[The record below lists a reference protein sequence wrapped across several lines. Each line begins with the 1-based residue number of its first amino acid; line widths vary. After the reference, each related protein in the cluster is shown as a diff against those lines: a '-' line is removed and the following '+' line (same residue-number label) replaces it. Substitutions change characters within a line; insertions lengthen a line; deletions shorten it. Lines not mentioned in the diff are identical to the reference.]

1 MSGNG
6 NARMGKGAVVVGAS
20 SGMGAALAR
29 ELARRGYLVALV
41 GRRQDVLDQLSQD
54 INRDIN
60 RARPD
65 ATGAPAAPLARAY
78 AHDVRHYDEVPRLLA
93 RIWSDLEASGGAPRL
108 VVYAAGVMPRGE
120 NGGWSFA
127 DERAMMEVNV
137 IGAMA
142 WLDAAAAAFHTAGRG
157 TIAAISS
164 VAGDRGRKGNS
175 AYMASK
181 AALSTYLESLRY
193 RLHGTGVR
201 VVTLKPGYV
210 ATAMTAGMKLPK
222 PLVISADAAAKRIAV
237 RCERG
242 RDVAY
247 IPGYWGPIM
256 RVIRLVPAALMP
268 RLPI

>member
-1 MSGNG
+1 MSENR
-6 NARMGKGAVVVGAS
+6 NTRMSKGAVVVGAS

-29 ELARRGYLVALV
+29 ELARRGYRVALI
-41 GRRQDVLDQLSQD
+41 GRRQDLLDQLSQD

-65 ATGAPAAPLARAY
+65 TPAAPVARAY
-78 AHDVRHYDEVPRLLA
+78 AHDVRHFDEAPRLLA
-93 RIWSDLEASGGAPRL
+93 RIWSDLEAAGSAPRL

-142 WLDAAAAAFHTAGRG
+142 WLDAAAAAFRTAGHG

-201 VVTLKPGYV
+201 VVTVKPGYV
-210 ATAMTAGMKLPK
+210 ATGMTAGMKLPK
-222 PLVISADAAAKRIAV
+222 PLVISADAAAKRIAG

>member
-1 MSGNG
+1 MSGDG
-6 NARMGKGAVVVGAS
+6 NARMDKGAMVVGAS

-29 ELARRGYLVALV
+29 ELARRGYRVALV
-41 GRRQDVLDQLSQD
+41 GRRQDLLEQLGQ
-54 INRDIN
+54 DIN

-65 ATGAPAAPLARAY
+65 TPAARAY
-78 AHDVRHYDEVPRLLA
+78 AHDVRHYDEVPTLLA
-93 RIWSDLEASGGAPRL
+93 RIWGDLEVAGSAPRL
-108 VVYAAGVMPRGE
+108 VVYAAGVMPHGE
-120 NGGWSFA
+120 NGGWSSA
-127 DERAMMEVNV
+127 DERAMMEDNV

-142 WLDAAAAAFHTAGRG
+142 WLDAAAAAFRSVGHG

-210 ATAMTAGMKLPK
+210 ATPMTAGMKLPK

-237 RCERG
+237 RCGRG

-256 RVIRLVPAALMP
+256 RVIRMVPAALMP

>member
-1 MSGNG
+1 MSDNG

-29 ELARRGYLVALV
+29 ELARRGYRVALV
-41 GRRQDVLDQLSQD
+41 GRRQELLEQLSQD
-54 INRDIN
+54 IA

-65 ATGAPAAPLARAY
+65 ASGASAAPIARAY
-78 AHDVRHYDEVPRLLA
+78 VHDVRQYDEAPDLLA
-93 RIWSDLEASGGAPRL
+93 RIWGDLTAAGSAPRL

-142 WLDAAAAAFHTAGRG
+142 WLDAAAAAFRAAGHG

-201 VVTLKPGYV
+201 VVTAKPGYV
-210 ATAMTAGMKLPK
+210 ATAMTADMKLPK
-222 PLVISADAAAKRIAV
+222 PLVISADAAARRIAS
-237 RCERG
+237 RCEGG

-256 RVIRLVPAALMP
+256 RVIRMVPAALMP

>member
-1 MSGNG
+1 MSDNG
-6 NARMGKGAVVVGAS
+6 NARMSKGAIVVGAS

-29 ELARRGYLVALV
+29 ELARRGYRVALV
-41 GRRQDVLDQLSQD
+41 GRRQDLLEQLSQD
-54 INRDIN
+54 INR
-60 RARPD
+60 ARPE
-65 ATGAPAAPLARAY
+65 ASAAPRARAY
-78 AHDVRHYDEVPRLLA
+78 AHDVRHYDEAPHLLA
-93 RIWSDLEASGGAPRL
+93 RIWGDLETAGSAPGL

-142 WLDAAAAAFHTAGRG
+142 WLDAAAAAFRAAGRG

-201 VVTLKPGYV
+201 VVTAKPGYV
-210 ATAMTAGMKLPK
+210 ATPMTAGMKLPK
-222 PLVISADAAAKRIAV
+222 PLVISADAAAKRIAS

-256 RVIRLVPAALMP
+256 RVIRMVPAALMP